1 MMLFTVIILTKIYK
15 NKEDVK
21 TLCKLMRYQEIN
33 NQIKKA
39 EENIKELLIEKEKI
53 METISSNK
61 IEKEDDYG
69 S

>member
-33 NQIKKA
+33 NQIQKA
-39 EENIKELLIEKEKI
+39 EENIQELLIEKAKI

-61 IEKEDDYG
+61 IEKEENYG
-69 S
+69 I